1 MKNSEEIKII
11 LPSIRKLKKKSI
23 YVDGPLSAD
32 TLFIN
37 DFKYYDVIVGM
48 YHDQILTPFK
58 TLYKFDAINITLG
71 LNYPRVS
78 PDHGTAKELIGKNR
92 ANEVSLINCLNFI
105 NKTY

>member
-1 MKNSEEIKII
+1 
-11 LPSIRKLKKKSI
+11 
-23 YVDGPLSAD
+23 
-32 TLFIN
+32 
-37 DFKYYDVIVGM
+37 M

-92 ANEVSLINCLNFI
+92 ANEESLINCLNYI
-105 NKTY
+105 DRNY